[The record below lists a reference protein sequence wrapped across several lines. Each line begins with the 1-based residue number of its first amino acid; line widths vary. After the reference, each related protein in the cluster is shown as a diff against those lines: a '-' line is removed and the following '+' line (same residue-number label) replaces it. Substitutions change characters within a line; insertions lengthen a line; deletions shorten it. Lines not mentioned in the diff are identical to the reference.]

1 MSTRKK
7 PKGKVTLEELNQIF
21 QEPYVGV
28 AEKVKELKSDKSAL
42 QKVEP
47 ALSVMNKSVQAG
59 FAPFAAAVEATRNI
73 PEIGEDVHTMLTLLP
88 NVINFAVDKGVDLA
102 IAATPDYVKS
112 AAIALAKSQ
121 GMTDEDIERLKNT
134 SKESLALAIPLVLP
148 VAIKAA
154 NALRTQEIPT
164 SARTT
169 PAPAS
174 STATTQATALD
185 ALKTGEVPRY
195 VRYRGGETIE
205 LDKTGRAVNPAPKA
219 ELEQIPKA
227 GESQTALDMLKE
239 KKDIPRQ
246 VRYRGGE
253 TVELDETG
261 RAVSPAARAELEQVP
276 PTRPTTP
283 SKVQYGNEVVDL
295 DESGKAVNPP
305 PREVVKP
312 SAEEAADAVS
322 EKVFQATKKQPL
334 VVRYRHPDG
343 TIEEIPIE
351 KQVKDFRNKDINPE
365 LPKSSPE
372 NFFGASILPPD
383 LLKDIWDNYIRF
395 KRENPKKSYIDSD
408 VFLSLIKDVDEK
420 GKEHAKNIAKMMED
434 GHLTV
439 KDGNLVLGGRH
450 FTDPIEKAK
459 LPKLEVP
466 NHPIQTDAY
475 NLSLSTEEFT
485 EKLRDYG
492 LWKRYY
498 DAIKKDP
505 EGFEHR
511 QVLKELVDNEFKN
524 SDTESFAKRV
534 MNPEIADKLAN
545 EWYDTLKD
553 ASSRIKEGNID
564 FETEIARA
572 VENNKRKEAIEAWLG
587 KAIGGETP
595 SEVYMNLKE
604 AIKNKT
610 RTE

>member
-1 MSTRKK
+1 MSTLKK
-7 PKGKVTLEELNQIF
+7 SKGRVTLEELNQIL
-21 QEPYVGV
+21 QEPYLSRI
-28 AEKVKELKSDKSAL
+28 EKIKELQSAKTPL

-47 ALSVMNKSVQAG
+47 ALSIMNKSLQAG
-59 FAPFAAAVEATRNI
+59 FAPFTAAVESTRNI
-73 PEIGEDVHTMLTLLP
+73 PGIGEDIHTMLTLLP
-88 NVINFAVDKGVDLA
+88 NIINFAVDKGVDLA

-121 GMTDEDIERLKNT
+121 GMTDDDIERLKNT
-134 SKESLALAIPLVLP
+134 SKESLSLAIPLVLP
-148 VAIKAA
+148 FAIKAA
-154 NALRTQEIPT
+154 NALRVQEIPA
-164 SARTT
+164 SARITT
-169 PAPAS
+169 VPAS
-174 STATTQATALD
+174 GAATTQATALD
-185 ALKTGEVPRY
+185 ALKTGEIPRF

-205 LDKTGRAVNPAPKA
+205 LDETGRAVNPAPR
-219 ELEQIPKA
+219 A
-227 GESQTALDMLKE
+227 GEAQTALDMLKE
-239 KKDIPRQ
+239 KKDMPRQ
-246 VRYRGGE
+246 VSYRGGE

-261 RAVSPAARAELEQVP
+261 KAVSPAPRAELEQVP
-276 PTRPTTP
+276 PSRPTPPP
-283 SKVQYGNEVVDL
+283 SKVQSGNEVIEL
-295 DESGKAVNPP
+295 DEKGKAVNPP

-312 SAEEAADAVS
+312 SAEEAADIVS
-322 EKVFQATKKQPL
+322 EKVSQAKSKYPL
-334 VVRYRHPDG
+334 VVRYKHPDG

-351 KQVKDFRNKDINPE
+351 RKIQKKDINPE

-372 NFFGASILPPD
+372 NFIGASILPPD
-383 LLKDIWDNYIRF
+383 LLKQIWDNFIRF
-395 KRENPKKSYIDSD
+395 KKENPKKSYVDSN
-408 VFLSLIKDVDEK
+408 VFLSLVEDVDDK
-420 GKEHAKNIAKMMED
+420 SKQHAKNIAKMMED

-439 KDGNLVLGGRH
+439 RNGQLVLGGRH
-450 FTDPIEKAK
+450 ITNPVEKEK
-459 LPKLEVP
+459 LPNVEVP
-466 NHPIQTDAY
+466 AHPIKTDAY
-475 NLSLSTEEFT
+475 NLNLPTEMFT

-492 LWKRYY
+492 LWEKYY

-524 SDTESFAKRV
+524 SDAESFAKRI
-534 MNPEIADKLAN
+534 MNPEIADRLAN
-545 EWYDTLKD
+545 EWFDTLKE
-553 ASSRIKEGNID
+553 ASNRIKEGNID